1 VTTLAPPFVEPA
13 RRAPVKWLT
22 YELRYALGFAA
33 LALGFVILI
42 AVAFPTN
49 PADLSDRAIRNSL
62 LWLPSAGAIA
72 SAILLPGRGE
82 HRVLYGAAASVG
94 AGIPFLIMIAMPAPT
109 KLATV
114 VIFALTAGFLVWAWM
129 IVRDRP
135 RLLQLLGPA
144 ALVLTLVAAGIA
156 TELIN
161 GSGTLTVGWKLL
173 TPGPHIADAAA
184 VDLARETLAIWLA
197 QLIVTVVVIVV
208 VAWAGR
214 LLAPRMRYVS
224 PEERNERAA
233 AKLAAT
239 PLPAGA
245 PLAVGEAAPATNTMA
260 ILALVFAVLGGWLS
274 IVFGILALNQIKRT
288 GEQGR
293 GLAVA
298 ALVIAGIWVLG
309 FAAFAAVG
317 ISSNLNR

>member
-1 VTTLAPPFVEPA
+1 MTTTTSPFVEPA
-13 RRAPVKWLT
+13 RRVPVKWLT
-22 YELRYALGFAA
+22 YELRYALGLTA
-33 LALGFVILI
+33 LVLGFVILI

-82 HRVLYGAAASVG
+82 HRVLYGAAAAVG

-135 RLLQLLGPA
+135 RLLQLLGPG
-144 ALVLTLVAAGIA
+144 ALVLTLIAAGIA

-173 TPGPHIADAAA
+173 TPGPHIADPAAI
-184 VDLARETLAIWLA
+184 DLAREALAIWLA

-245 PLAVGEAAPATNTMA
+245 PTAGGEVAPSTNTMA

-298 ALVIAGIWVLG
+298 ALVIAGVWVLG